1 MWEGSSVMGSPIPID
16 FIGVVSCDFAG
27 KKIIKCLSVAGT
39 FFKNGKPAQTGL
51 CSFKEQKFKEGMI
64 IMYRYTPLPVVIM
77 DVNRIAAGPLT
88 AFFVNALDESVLFH
102 YIRKI

>member
-1 MWEGSSVMGSPIPID
+1 
-16 FIGVVSCDFAG
+16 
-27 KKIIKCLSVAGT
+27 
-39 FFKNGKPAQTGL
+39 
-51 CSFKEQKFKEGMI
+51 
-64 IMYRYTPLPVVIM
+64 M